1 MFGDGGNNMEQL
13 DMSKLEKA
21 LIYVDRIADGK
32 NPVNNMPA
40 DDDAVLN
47 DPNVIRCMFFVKEA
61 LTALKN
67 NGGVVGKAVKI
78 KKKDFPLETLSE
90 FHFEEK
96 KTITKFVEQLNA
108 PINPDEYEKLSYKII
123 TDWLKKNRYLQE
135 VDDEK
140 IGKKVTLTT
149 EKGRAAGIT
158 HSLQNNLNGAPY
170 YRVEYD
176 KPAQEFIVSIIP
188 AILAEV
194 RSQD

>member
-1 MFGDGGNNMEQL
+1 MEQL
-13 DMSKLEKA
+13 DMGKLEKA

-47 DPNVIRCMFFVKEA
+47 NPNVIRCMFFVKEA
-61 LTALKN
+61 LTVLKN
-67 NGGVVGKAVKI
+67 NGGVVGKVVKI
-78 KKKDFPLETLSE
+78 KKKDFPLEALSE

-96 KTITKFVEQLNA
+96 KTITKFVEQLSA
-108 PINPDEYEKLSYKII
+108 PINQDEYEKLSYKII
-123 TDWLKKNRYLQE
+123 TDWLKKNGYLSE
-135 VDDEK
+135 VNDEK
-140 IGKKVTLTT
+140 IGKKVTITT

-176 KPAQEFIVSIIP
+176 KPAQEFIISILP
-188 AILAEV
+188 ALLAENN
-194 RSQD
+194 SQV

>member
-1 MFGDGGNNMEQL
+1 MEQL
-13 DMSKLEKA
+13 DLGKLEKA
-21 LIYVDRIADGK
+21 LIYVNRIADGK

-61 LTALKN
+61 LTAIKN
-67 NGGVVGKAVKI
+67 NGGVVGRPVKI

-96 KTITKFVEQLNA
+96 KTITKFVEQLNDK
-108 PINPDEYEKLSYKII
+108 INQDEYEKLSYKTI
-123 TDWLKKNRYLQE
+123 TDWLKKNDYLQE

-140 IGKKVTLTT
+140 LGKKVTLTT
-149 EKGRAAGIT
+149 EKGRSVEIT
-158 HSLQNNLNGAPY
+158 HALQTNLNGSSY

-176 KPAQEFIVSIIP
+176 KTAQEFIVGKLP
-188 AILAEV
+188 AILSEAAV
-194 RSQD
+194 QIQKD

>member
-1 MFGDGGNNMEQL
+1 MEQL
-13 DMSKLEKA
+13 DLGKLEKA
-21 LIYVDRIADGK
+21 LIYVNRIADGK

-61 LTALKN
+61 LTAIKN
-67 NGGVVGKAVKI
+67 NGGVIGRPVKI

-96 KTITKFVEQLNA
+96 KTITKFVEQLNDK
-108 PINPDEYEKLSYKII
+108 INQDEYEKLSYKTI
-123 TDWLKKNRYLQE
+123 TDWLKKNDYLQE

-140 IGKKVTLTT
+140 LGKKVTLTT
-149 EKGRAAGIT
+149 EKGRSVEIT
-158 HSLQNNLNGAPY
+158 HALQTNLNGSSY

-176 KPAQEFIVSIIP
+176 KTAQEFIVGKLP
-188 AILAEV
+188 AILSEAAV
-194 RSQD
+194 QIQKD